1 MAEVERRVKGWMNR
15 WREEGGR
22 ARESGRGEWKEGVCV
37 RERERERQRE
47 REEREMDK
55 VRESQRGKE

>member
-1 MAEVERRVKGWMNR
+1 MNR

-37 RERERERQRE
+37 FVCEREIERERRARDVQGESLAER
-47 REEREMDK
+47 
-55 VRESQRGKE
+55 

>member
-1 MAEVERRVKGWMNR
+1 LAEVERRVKGWMNR

-37 RERERERQRE
+37 YVCEREIERERRARDVQGESLAER
-47 REEREMDK
+47 
-55 VRESQRGKE
+55 

>member
-1 MAEVERRVKGWMNR
+1 LPPYYSGYLPFLAEVERRVKGWMNR

-37 RERERERQRE
+37 
-47 REEREMDK
+47 
-55 VRESQRGKE
+55 